1 MKSYLKY
8 LIIVL
13 IILIGFFIYR
23 NYFVLKKQK
32 TPEISQTVFG
42 VINNPKSI
50 SILKPQDFLILNSAG
65 AVKDEILFSQ
75 DGISQQLFFYLS
87 NNKPEFLFE
96 EYKNYLNKNAWEI
109 KNINKPQNNVF
120 LITAEKNN
128 LKLELNISPDNSSKK
143 TFVGSIFTDN
153 SLRYNFYEKENSEK
167 NFNKIKFY
175 YALPNINF
183 IYKKNVGPNNLNEI
197 MAQYDSYLDRDNLYN
212 LYYNQMKEKGF
223 EVENIKSDIA
233 SKKIISATKN
243 SDEFMIDIDSIIL
256 SSKNPNQRQTLV
268 TIYYFYK

>member
-32 TPEISQTVFG
+32 TPEISQTVFK

-50 SILKPQDFLILNSAG
+50 SILKPQDFLILNIAG

-87 NNKPEFLFE
+87 NNDPGFLFE

-109 KNINKPQNNVF
+109 KNINKLQNNVF

-128 LKLELNISPDNSSKK
+128 LKLELNISPDNLSKK

-183 IYKKNVGPNNLNEI
+183 VYKKNVGPNNLNEI

-243 SDEFMIDIDSIIL
+243 SDKFMIDIDSIIL
-256 SSKNPNQRQTLV
+256 SPQNPNQRQILV